1 MSSGKLLS
9 YCQVI
14 LLHDDLQVLLEKED
28 ASLDQMQ
35 VMPNHDNELIPLL
48 SILISKPMLCRS
60 KCFFKPVLNKIF
72 CAFSE

>member
-28 ASLDQMQ
+28 TSLDQMQ
-35 VMPNHDNELIPLL
+35 VMPNHDNELIP
-48 SILISKPMLCRS
+48 SAQHTHI
-60 KCFFKPVLNKIF
+60 
-72 CAFSE
+72 